1 MVKEVDRRNTC
12 RSCWY
17 DHIFLKE
24 MDMTGEKL
32 LLRPY
37 LEKVGNRML
46 ANYADSMLRFDA
58 DPDGEEPA
66 ILQPLVGMGI

>member
-1 MVKEVDRRNTC
+1 
-12 RSCWY
+12 
-17 DHIFLKE
+17 

-58 DPDGEEPA
+58 DPDGGEPA